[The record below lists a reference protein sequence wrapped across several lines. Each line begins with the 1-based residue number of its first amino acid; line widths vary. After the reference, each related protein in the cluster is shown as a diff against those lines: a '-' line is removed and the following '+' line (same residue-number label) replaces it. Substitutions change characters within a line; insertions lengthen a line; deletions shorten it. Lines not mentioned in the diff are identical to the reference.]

1 MYGFLPAAFQFGS
14 ASPANIIALES
25 GTNSFECDERSNSPR
40 LSYCFIHSTVTIFTV
55 PYPDEYYE
63 GNKEGTHGRLY
74 YLILFFLFELVLKNM
89 EISNKKKKKK
99 IFEEEIDRVV
109 FSPKRIT
116 VPVNDR

>member
-63 GNKEGTHGRLY
+63 GNKEGTHGLY
-74 YLILFFLFELVLKNM
+74 YLILFFLFELVSNNM
-89 EISNKKKKKK
+89 EISNIKKKKK